1 MAPRFDFDAGS
12 SLGAGG
18 PEVSSGASAGTA
30 AASEAFRFAARP
42 VPLREGASSAVV
54 VSVAGGVPSTV
65 LVGAVSVAPVSACG
79 AGVADSAGVSDGEGT
94 GASCGAAAGVPSAGV
109 FFAEEPLGAFP
120 ARFEGASL
128 ASVFSSA
135 VSAPAEVG
143 SGA

>member
-1 MAPRFDFDAGS
+1 M
-12 SLGAGG
+12 
-18 PEVSSGASAGTA
+18 
-30 AASEAFRFAARP
+30 
-42 VPLREGASSAVV
+42 
-54 VSVAGGVPSTV
+54 VA
-65 LVGAVSVAPVSACG
+65 GAVSVVPVSACG
-79 AGVADSAGVSDGEGT
+79 AGVADSAGGADGEGS

-109 FFAEEPLGAFP
+109 FFVEEPLGAFP